1 MDYVTDI
8 SAKRA
13 ELTPTKVAFHDV
25 ETGRELTFADVED
38 RANRLANA
46 LKGLGTAPGD
56 RIAILCLNHPDFFV
70 VLFACLKAHLVLVPL
85 NWRQPA
91 AELIPVM
98 DRAQPR
104 VLIHDGASAAT
115 AAALTAASHL
125 PRIGLDPKVKA
136 DFSLDRLIDRA
147 PNGSAGW
154 GRRRASDPWY
164 LLFTSGTTG
173 QPKAVIQTFGMAWA
187 NAINIGQAID
197 LTSAD
202 TTINFLPLFHTGG
215 INLYAMPVFL
225 AGGTS
230 HVLRKFEVDATLRLV
245 DQGVVS
251 AIFGVPAIYQALSLH
266 PWFQEVDLTKVRS
279 WACGGASLPE
289 PLVRQF
295 AGRGANVRNGFG
307 MTETGPT
314 VFLMDEASVATK
326 TGSVGKAQILTD
338 VRIVDELER
347 PIEGVG
353 TGELQIRGPG
363 VTPGY
368 FGDTGATRAAFADG
382 GWLRSG
388 DVAHRDADGYF
399 FIVDRIKDMYIS
411 GGENVYP
418 AEVERV
424 LNTHPDI
431 LEAAVVSMPDQKWG
445 EVGQAFLL
453 PRPGR
458 SIDLATLPVWCRKYL
473 APYKIPKQCLVVR
486 DFPRTAAGK
495 VQKHLLK
502 EGERD

>member
-1 MDYVTDI
+1 MEYVTDM

-13 ELTPTKVAFHDV
+13 ELTPGQVAFHDV
-25 ETGRELTFADVED
+25 EADSTLTFADVDD
-38 RANRLANA
+38 RANRLAHA

-56 RIAILCLNHPDFFV
+56 RIGILCYNHPDFFV

-91 AELIPVM
+91 AELAPIM

-104 VLIHDGASAAT
+104 LLVHDGAFAAT
-115 AAALTAASHL
+115 ATALAAASHL
-125 PRIGLDPKVKA
+125 PRIGLGPGAKA
-136 DFSLDRLIDRA
+136 NHSLDRLIERA
-147 PNGSAGW
+147 PGTRLGA
-154 GRRRASDPWY
+154 GRRRASDTWY

-173 QPKAVIQTFGMAWA
+173 RPKAVIQTFAMAWA
-187 NAINIGQAID
+187 NAINIGHAID

-202 TTINFLPLFHTGG
+202 TTINFLPMFHTGG
-215 INLYAMPVFL
+215 INLYALPVFL

-230 HVLRKFEVDATLRLV
+230 HVVRKFDADATFDLV
-245 DQGVVS
+245 DRGDVS
-251 AIFGVPAIYQALSLH
+251 LIFGVPTIFQALSLH
-266 PWFQEVDLTKVRS
+266 PRFAETDLTKVRS
-279 WACGGASLPE
+279 WACGGAPLSE

-295 AGRGANVRNGFG
+295 AARGANVRNGFG

-314 VFLMDEASVATK
+314 VFLMDEASVTAK
-326 TGSVGKAQILTD
+326 AGSVGKAQLLTE
-338 VRIVDELER
+338 VRLVDELEL

-368 FGDTGATRAAFADG
+368 FGDSAATRAGFAEG
-382 GWLRSG
+382 GWLRTG
-388 DVAHRDADGYF
+388 DIAHRDADGYY

-418 AEVERV
+418 AEVERI
-424 LNTHPDI
+424 LTTHPDI
-431 LEAAVVSMPDQKWG
+431 LEAAVIGVPDERWG

-453 PRPGR
+453 PRSGR
-458 SIDLATLPVWCRKYL
+458 SIDLAALPVWCRKHL
-473 APYKIPKQCLVVR
+473 APYKIPKRCLVVS